1 MNNSNKEVKFIRD
14 TFQAYLNILEILKER
29 GYKIEDA
36 EILSL
41 NIFSKKCEE
50 SGHFVYIYEHKTN
63 KDITIYFSIFKE
75 SKITKKEILNKMQNI
90 TEENNYNNFLFL
102 TSDGQIL
109 NYVNE
114 IKQKFNI
121 DLQIFTIENLQMN
134 ILKHELQPKFI
145 LLTDEEKRLF
155 LEKNKWNEKDL
166 PKIKTDD
173 PITRYYNAKPSQI
186 FKIIRKNM
194 VGRNKTSSQGIYYRI
209 VVE

>member
-1 MNNSNKEVKFIRD
+1 MNNSNKEVKFVRD

-29 GYKIEDA
+29 GYNIEDA

-50 SGHFVYIYEHKTN
+50 SVPFVYIYEHKTN
-63 KDITIYFSIFKE
+63 KDITIYFSILKE

-90 TEENNYNNFLFL
+90 IEENNYNDFLFL
-102 TSDGQIL
+102 TSDAQIL
-109 NYVNE
+109 KYVYE
-114 IKQKFNI
+114 IKQKLNI
-121 DLQIFTIENLQMN
+121 DLQIFEIEDLQMN

-145 LLTDEEKRLF
+145 LLSDEEKKYILARY
-155 LEKNKWNEKDL
+155 NEMDI
-166 PKIKTDD
+166 PKIKIDD

>member
-29 GYKIEDA
+29 GYKIENN

-50 SGHFVYIYEHKTN
+50 SNAFVYIYEHKTN

-114 IKQKFNI
+114 IKQK
-121 DLQIFTIENLQMN
+121 
-134 ILKHELQPKFI
+134 ILI
-145 LLTDEEKRLF
+145 LTFR
-155 LEKNKWNEKDL
+155 
-166 PKIKTDD
+166 
-173 PITRYYNAKPSQI
+173 
-186 FKIIRKNM
+186 
-194 VGRNKTSSQGIYYRI
+194 SSQLKTYK
-209 VVE
+209 